1 MCVKFSSN
9 FNLNNFY
16 PYLSFPSQST
26 VFLYL
31 WTFSELHTDP
41 LTYVIS
47 SKSGSPYYRRL

>member
-9 FNLNNFY
+9 FNLDNFY

-31 WTFSELHTDP
+31 WTFSELHIDP